1 MTFNEILE
9 DFLNENK
16 QFLID
21 HKEILEND
29 YNLEYLDEI
38 NLEIVKSIL
47 LLNNIKKKNTYLKK
61 K

>member
-47 LLNNIKKKNTYLKK
+47 LLNNIQKINTYLKK